1 MASGRRASSAKPD
14 TRMVSAGTCSSSAS
28 WNRRSNSSA
37 RRTGCISLS
46 TVPRG
51 TRVTL
56 HNFLPLLA
64 LILNV
69 SLAGITLLRNSGSRL
84 NRLFVYFVG
93 GMAVWNLGVFMLRRA
108 PDEPTAV
115 FWEIVIHTGVIALP
129 AFYYHFVLI
138 FLESTTRH
146 RTSLVVAYTLA
157 IVFNVINLSGSP
169 LFMSGVK
176 STYWGWA
183 PATGPLYTPF
193 FIYFNFFLIYGL
205 LLRSYKDVES
215 SFRRNRATL
224 ILLGTG
230 VSLVGGVIDFARFI
244 LTRFVPAADLVYPM
258 GIPANMIFALMLGT
272 SIVRYRLFDVNVL
285 VKKGAIYLLL
295 RGVLTGT
302 LVTAESYADWDNVNP
317 LWVILPLGFLLTML
331 VSPIGQRLEERIE
344 RLMFSRRRGCYET
357 LLDLSKR
364 MGSILDFGRLMET
377 LVHGLVRGVPLTH
390 CVLMIFDPQRSAFV
404 VYREDT
410 TVGDGA
416 GIVSIRVD
424 SPIVQWLNQKGR
436 VLVKEEAK
444 LNPEIAAY
452 FETAENELDA
462 IKAALIVPLKIEG
475 KLTGILLVGEKLS
488 GDIFDEQELEVL
500 AVLANQVAISL
511 ENARLYEE
519 LSGSNAQL
527 MQASRLKSQFLA
539 SMSHELRTPLN
550 SIIGFSKVLLN
561 RLDGDLT
568 ERQEVYI
575 RSVHN
580 SGAHLLQLIN
590 GILDFSRIEA
600 GKVEMVSEDLDLHA
614 LIDECIESSTPLA
627 RGKQLK
633 VEKNVPL
640 ELPRLAADRTKVKQ
654 ILLNLLSNAIKFTSQ
669 GRVLVGVAAEPGAVR
684 VKVSDT
690 GIGIRAE
697 DLARLFEPFQ
707 QLDNPVAR
715 SAGGT
720 GLGLAISKKFVEL
733 HGGRIWAESR
743 ENQGSTFHFTLP
755 LI

>member
-1 MASGRRASSAKPD
+1 
-14 TRMVSAGTCSSSAS
+14 
-28 WNRRSNSSA
+28 
-37 RRTGCISLS
+37 
-46 TVPRG
+46 
-51 TRVTL
+51 VTP

-64 LILNV
+64 LVLNV
-69 SLAGITLLRNSGSRL
+69 SLAGITLFRNPGSRL
-84 NRLFVYFVG
+84 NRLFTYFVG
-93 GMAVWNLGVFMLRRA
+93 GMAVWNFGVFMLRRS
-108 PDEPTAV
+108 PDEATAV

-146 RTSLVVAYTLA
+146 RTSLLVVYALA
-157 IVFNVINLSGSP
+157 LLFSVINLSGSP

-176 STYWGWA
+176 LTYWGWA
-183 PATGPLYTPF
+183 PATGLLYTPF
-193 FIYFNFFLIYGL
+193 FVYFNCFLIYGL
-205 LLRSYKDVES
+205 LHLVRTYNDVDS

-224 ILLGTG
+224 ILLGTL
-230 VSLVGGVIDFARFI
+230 VSLIGGLIDFARFI
-244 LTRFVPAADLVYPM
+244 LARFVPAADLMYPM
-258 GIPANMIFALMLGT
+258 GIPANMVFALMLGT
-272 SIVRYRLFDVNVL
+272 SIVRYRLFDVNVV

-295 RGVLTGT
+295 WGVLTSV
-302 LVTAESYADWDNVNP
+302 LVAAEQYADWDQLNP
-317 LWVILPLGFLLTML
+317 LWVILPLGFVMTML
-331 VSPIGQRLEERIE
+331 VSPLGQRLEERIE
-344 RLMFSRRRGCYET
+344 RVMFSRRRGCYET

-390 CVLMIFDPQRSAFV
+390 CVLMIYDAQRSAFV
-404 VYREDT
+404 VYREDA
-410 TVGDGA
+410 TVGEGVGA
-416 GIVSIRVD
+416 VAIRVD
-424 SPIVQWLNQKGR
+424 SRIVQWLNQTGR
-436 VLVKEEAK
+436 VLVKEEVK

-452 FETAENELDA
+452 FETAEGELDA
-462 IKAALIVPLKIEG
+462 IKATLIVPLKIEG

-488 GDIFDEQELEVL
+488 GDIFDDQELEVL

-519 LSGSNAQL
+519 LSESNAQL

-561 RLDGDLT
+561 RFDGELT
-568 ERQEVYI
+568 ERQETYI

-600 GKVEMVSEDLDLHA
+600 GKLEMIAEELDLHE
-614 LIDECIESSTPLA
+614 LIDECIESSMPLA
-627 RGKQLK
+627 RGKQMKL
-633 VEKNVPL
+633 EKNVPL
-640 ELPRLAADRTKVKQ
+640 ELPPLSGDRTKVKQ
-654 ILLNLLSNAIKFTSQ
+654 ILLNLLSNAIKFTAQ
-669 GRVLVGVAAEPGAVR
+669 GRVLVSVVAELDAIR
-684 VKVSDT
+684 VSVADT
-690 GIGIRAE
+690 GIGIRE
-697 DLARLFEPFQ
+697 DDLAHLFEPFQ

-755 LI
+755 LT

>member
-1 MASGRRASSAKPD
+1 M
-14 TRMVSAGTCSSSAS
+14 
-28 WNRRSNSSA
+28 
-37 RRTGCISLS
+37 
-46 TVPRG
+46 
-51 TRVTL
+51 TL

-69 SLAGITLLRNSGSRL
+69 SLAGITLFRNPESRL
-84 NRLFVYFVG
+84 NRLFTYFVG
-93 GMAVWNLGVFMLRRA
+93 GMAVWNFGVFMLRRS
-108 PDEPTAV
+108 PDEATAV

-146 RTSLVVAYTLA
+146 RRSLFVAYTLA
-157 IVFNVINLSGSP
+157 LVFSVINLSGST
-169 LFMSGVK
+169 LFMHGVK

-183 PATGPLYTPF
+183 PATGILYTPF
-193 FIYFNFFLIYGL
+193 FVYFNFFLIYGL
-205 LLRSYKDVES
+205 SHLIRVYKDVDS

-224 ILLGTG
+224 ILLGTL

-244 LTRFVPAADLVYPM
+244 LARFIPAADLVYPM
-258 GIPANMIFALMLGT
+258 GIPANMVFALMLGT
-272 SIVRYRLFDVNVL
+272 SIVRYRLFDVNVA
-285 VKKGAIYLLL
+285 VKKSAVYLLVW
-295 RGVLTGT
+295 GVLTSV
-302 LVTAESYADWDNVNP
+302 LVAAESYADWDNVNP
-317 LWVILPLGFLLTML
+317 LWVILPLGFVMTML
-331 VSPIGQRLEERIE
+331 VSPVGQRLEESIE
-344 RLMFSRRRGCYET
+344 RVMFSRRRGCYET

-364 MGSILDFGRLMET
+364 MGAILDFGRLMET

-390 CVLMIFDPQRSAFV
+390 CVLMIYDAQRSAFA
-404 VYREDT
+404 VYREDAS
-410 TVGDGA
+410 VGERGA
-416 GIVSIRVD
+416 VAPIRID
-424 SPIVQWLNQKGR
+424 SRIVQWLNQTGR

-452 FETAENELDA
+452 FESAENELEA
-462 IKAALIVPLKIEG
+462 INAALIVPLKIEG

-488 GDIFDEQELEVL
+488 GDIFDDQELEVL

-519 LSGSNAQL
+519 LSETNAEL

-561 RLDGDLT
+561 RFDGELT
-568 ERQEVYI
+568 ERQETYI
-575 RSVHN
+575 RSVHK

-600 GKVEMVSEDLDLHA
+600 GKLEMVSEEVDLHE
-614 LIDECIESSTPLA
+614 LIDECIESSMPLA
-627 RGKQLK
+627 RGKHMK

-640 ELPRLAADRTKVKQ
+640 ELPPLSGDRTKIKQ
-654 ILLNLLSNAIKFTSQ
+654 ILLNLLSNAIKFTGQ
-669 GRVLVGVAAEPGAVR
+669 GRVLVSVVPESDAIRVSVA
-684 VKVSDT
+684 DT
-690 GIGIRAE
+690 GIGIRE
-697 DLARLFEPFQ
+697 DDLARLFEPFQ
-707 QLDNPVAR
+707 QLDNPVVR

-743 ENQGSTFHFTLP
+743 ENQGSTFHFTIP
-755 LI
+755 LT

>member
-1 MASGRRASSAKPD
+1 
-14 TRMVSAGTCSSSAS
+14 
-28 WNRRSNSSA
+28 
-37 RRTGCISLS
+37 
-46 TVPRG
+46 
-51 TRVTL
+51 VTL
-56 HNFLPLLA
+56 HNFLPLFA

-69 SLAGITLLRNSGSRL
+69 SLAGITLFRNPESRL
-84 NRLFVYFVG
+84 NRLFTYFVA
-93 GMAVWNLGVFMLRRA
+93 GMAVWNFGVFMLRRS
-108 PDEPTAV
+108 PDEATAV

-146 RTSLVVAYTLA
+146 RRSLFVAYTLA
-157 IVFNVINLSGSP
+157 LVFSIINLSGST
-169 LFMSGVK
+169 LFMHGVK

-183 PATGPLYTPF
+183 PATGILYTPF
-193 FIYFNFFLIYGL
+193 FVYFNFFLIYGL
-205 LLRSYKDVES
+205 SHLIRVYKDVDS

-224 ILLGTG
+224 ILLGTL

-244 LTRFVPAADLVYPM
+244 LARFIPAADLVYPM
-258 GIPANMIFALMLGT
+258 GIPANMVFALMLGT
-272 SIVRYRLFDVNVL
+272 SIVRYRLFDVNVA
-285 VKKGAIYLLL
+285 VKKSAVYLLVW
-295 RGVLTGT
+295 GVLTSV
-302 LVTAESYADWDNVNP
+302 LVAAESYADWDNVNP
-317 LWVILPLGFLLTML
+317 LWVILPLGFVMTML
-331 VSPIGQRLEERIE
+331 VSPVGQRLEESIE
-344 RLMFSRRRGCYET
+344 RVMFSRRRGCYET

-364 MGSILDFGRLMET
+364 MGAILDFGRLMET

-390 CVLMIFDPQRSAFV
+390 CVLMIYDAQRSAFA
-404 VYREDT
+404 VYREDAS
-410 TVGDGA
+410 VGERGA
-416 GIVSIRVD
+416 VAPIRID
-424 SPIVQWLNQKGR
+424 SRIVQWLNQTGR

-452 FETAENELDA
+452 FEAAENELEA
-462 IKAALIVPLKIEG
+462 INAALIVPLKIEG

-488 GDIFDEQELEVL
+488 GDIFDDQELEVL

-519 LSGSNAQL
+519 LSETNAEL

-561 RLDGDLT
+561 RFDGELT
-568 ERQEVYI
+568 ERQETYI

-600 GKVEMVSEDLDLHA
+600 GKLEMISEEVDLHE
-614 LIDECIESSTPLA
+614 LIDECIESSMPLA
-627 RGKQLK
+627 RGKQMK

-640 ELPRLAADRTKVKQ
+640 ELPPLSGDRTKIKQ
-654 ILLNLLSNAIKFTSQ
+654 ILLNLLSNAIKFTGQ
-669 GRVLVGVAAEPGAVR
+669 GRVLVSVVPEPDVIRVSVA
-684 VKVSDT
+684 DT
-690 GIGIRAE
+690 GIGIRE
-697 DLARLFEPFQ
+697 DDLARLFEPFQ
-707 QLDNPVAR
+707 QLDNPVVR

-743 ENQGSTFHFTLP
+743 ENQGSTFHFTIP
-755 LI
+755 LT

>member
-1 MASGRRASSAKPD
+1 
-14 TRMVSAGTCSSSAS
+14 
-28 WNRRSNSSA
+28 
-37 RRTGCISLS
+37 
-46 TVPRG
+46 
-51 TRVTL
+51 VTL

-69 SLAGITLLRNSGSRL
+69 SLAGITLLRNPGSRL
-84 NRLFVYFVG
+84 NRLFTYFVG
-93 GMAVWNLGVFMLRRA
+93 GMAVWNFGVFMLRRS
-108 PDEPTAV
+108 PDEATAV

-146 RTSLVVAYTLA
+146 RTSLFVAYTLA
-157 IVFNVINLSGSP
+157 LVFSAINLSGST
-169 LFMSGVK
+169 LFMHGVK

-183 PATGPLYTPF
+183 PATGILYTPF
-193 FIYFNFFLIYGL
+193 FVYFNFFLIYGL
-205 LLRSYKDVES
+205 SHLIRVYKDVDS

-224 ILLGTG
+224 ILLGTL

-244 LTRFVPAADLVYPM
+244 LARFIPAADLVYPM
-258 GIPANMIFALMLGT
+258 GIPANMVFALMLGT
-272 SIVRYRLFDVNVL
+272 SIVRYRLFDVNVA
-285 VKKGAIYLLL
+285 VKKSAVYLLVW
-295 RGVLTGT
+295 GVLTSV
-302 LVTAESYADWDNVNP
+302 LVAAESYADWDNVNP
-317 LWVILPLGFLLTML
+317 LWVILPLGFVMTLL
-331 VSPIGQRLEERIE
+331 VSPVGQRLEESIE
-344 RLMFSRRRGCYET
+344 RVMFSRRRGCYET

-364 MGSILDFGRLMET
+364 MGAILDFGRLMET

-390 CVLMIFDPQRSAFV
+390 CVLMIYDAQRSAFA
-404 VYREDT
+404 VYREDAS
-410 TVGDGA
+410 VGERG
-416 GIVSIRVD
+416 GVTPIRID
-424 SPIVQWLNQKGR
+424 SRIVQWLNQTGR

-452 FETAENELDA
+452 FEAAENELDA

-488 GDIFDEQELEVL
+488 GDIFDDQELEVL

-519 LSGSNAQL
+519 LSETNAEL

-561 RLDGDLT
+561 RFDGELT
-568 ERQEVYI
+568 ERQETYI

-600 GKVEMVSEDLDLHA
+600 GKLEMVSEEVDLHE
-614 LIDECIESSTPLA
+614 LIDECIESSMPLA
-627 RGKQLK
+627 RGKQMK

-640 ELPRLAADRTKVKQ
+640 ELPPLSGDRTKIKQ
-654 ILLNLLSNAIKFTSQ
+654 ILLNLLSNAIKFTGQ
-669 GRVLVGVAAEPGAVR
+669 GRVLVSVVPEPDAIRVSVA
-684 VKVSDT
+684 DT
-690 GIGIRAE
+690 GIGIRE
-697 DLARLFEPFQ
+697 DDLARLFEPFQ
-707 QLDNPVAR
+707 QLDNPVVR

-743 ENQGSTFHFTLP
+743 ENQGSTFHFTIP
-755 LI
+755 LT

>member
-1 MASGRRASSAKPD
+1 
-14 TRMVSAGTCSSSAS
+14 
-28 WNRRSNSSA
+28 
-37 RRTGCISLS
+37 
-46 TVPRG
+46 
-51 TRVTL
+51 VTL

-69 SLAGITLLRNSGSRL
+69 FLAGITLFRNPESRL
-84 NRLFVYFVG
+84 NRLFTYFVG
-93 GMAVWNLGVFMLRRA
+93 GMAVWNFGVFMLRRA
-108 PDEPTAV
+108 PDETTAV
-115 FWEIVIHTGVIALP
+115 FWEVVIHTGVIALP

-138 FLESTTRH
+138 FLERTTRH
-146 RTSLVVAYTLA
+146 RTSLLVAYTLA
-157 IVFNVINLSGSP
+157 LVFSIINLSGST
-169 LFMSGVK
+169 LFMHGVN

-183 PATGPLYTPF
+183 PATGILYTPF
-193 FIYFNFFLIYGL
+193 FFYFNFFLIYGL
-205 LLRSYKDVES
+205 AHLIRIYKDVDS

-224 ILLGTG
+224 ILLGTL

-244 LTRFVPAADLVYPM
+244 LVRFVPAADLVYPM
-258 GIPANMIFALMLGT
+258 GIPANMVFALMLGT
-272 SIVRYRLFDVNVL
+272 SIVRYRLFDVNVA
-285 VKKGAIYLLL
+285 VKKSAVYLLVW
-295 RGVLTGT
+295 GVLTSV
-302 LVTAESYADWDNVNP
+302 LVAAESYADLDQVNP
-317 LWVILPLGFLLTML
+317 LWIILPLGFVMTML
-331 VSPIGQRLEERIE
+331 VSPIGQRLEEWIE
-344 RLMFSRRRGCYET
+344 RVMFSRRRGCYET

-364 MGSILDFGRLMET
+364 MGAILDFGRLMET

-390 CVLMIFDPQRSAFV
+390 CVLMIYDAQRSAFV
-404 VYREDT
+404 VYREDASVGERS
-410 TVGDGA
+410 TVA
-416 GIVSIRVD
+416 PIRID
-424 SPIVQWLNQKGR
+424 SRIVQWLNQTGR

-452 FETAENELDA
+452 FEAAENELDA

-488 GDIFDEQELEVL
+488 GDIFVDQELEVL

-519 LSGSNAQL
+519 LSETNAEL

-561 RLDGDLT
+561 RFDGELT
-568 ERQEVYI
+568 ERQETYI

-600 GKVEMVSEDLDLHA
+600 GKLEMIPEEVDLHE
-614 LIDECIESSTPLA
+614 LIDECIESSMPLA
-627 RGKQLK
+627 RGKQMK

-640 ELPRLAADRTKVKQ
+640 ELPPLSGDRTKIKQ
-654 ILLNLLSNAIKFTSQ
+654 ILLNLLSNAIKFTGQ
-669 GRVLVGVAAEPGAVR
+669 GRVLVSVVAEPDAVR
-684 VKVSDT
+684 VSVADT
-690 GIGIRAE
+690 GIGIRE
-697 DLARLFEPFQ
+697 DDLARLFEPFQ
-707 QLDNPVAR
+707 QLDNPVVR

-755 LI
+755 LT

>member
-1 MASGRRASSAKPD
+1 
-14 TRMVSAGTCSSSAS
+14 
-28 WNRRSNSSA
+28 
-37 RRTGCISLS
+37 
-46 TVPRG
+46 
-51 TRVTL
+51 VTL

-69 SLAGITLLRNSGSRL
+69 SLAGITLFRNPGSRL
-84 NRLFVYFVG
+84 NRLFTYFVG
-93 GMAVWNLGVFMLRRA
+93 GMAVWNFGVFMLRRA
-108 PDEPTAV
+108 PDETTAV

-146 RTSLVVAYTLA
+146 RTSLFVVYMLA
-157 IVFNVINLSGSP
+157 IVFSIINLSGST
-169 LFMSGVK
+169 LFMHGVK

-183 PATGPLYTPF
+183 PATGLLYTPF
-193 FIYFNFFLIYGL
+193 FVYFNFFLLYGL
-205 LLRSYKDVES
+205 AHLIRVYKDVDS

-224 ILLGTG
+224 ILLGTL
-230 VSLVGGVIDFARFI
+230 VSLVGGLIDFARFI
-244 LTRFVPAADLVYPM
+244 LARFVPAADLVYPM
-258 GIPANMIFALMLGT
+258 GIPANMVFALMLGT
-272 SIVRYRLFDVNVL
+272 SIVRYRLFDVNVA
-285 VKKGAIYLLL
+285 VKKGAVYLLVW
-295 RGVLTGT
+295 GVVTSV
-302 LVTAESYADWDNVNP
+302 LVAAESYADWDQMNP
-317 LWVILPLGFLLTML
+317 LWIILPLGFVMTML
-331 VSPIGQRLEERIE
+331 VSPVGQRLEESIE
-344 RLMFSRRRGCYET
+344 RVMFSRRRGCYET

-364 MGSILDFGRLMET
+364 MGAILDFGRLMET

-390 CVLMIFDPQRSAFV
+390 CVLTIYDAQRSAFV

-410 TVGDGA
+410 SVGERGA
-416 GIVSIRVD
+416 AAPIRGD
-424 SPIVQWLNQKGR
+424 SRIVQWLNQTGR

-452 FETAENELDA
+452 FEAAESELDA
-462 IKAALIVPLKIEG
+462 IKATLIVPLKIEG

-488 GDIFDEQELEVL
+488 GDIFDDQELEVL

-519 LSGSNAQL
+519 ISETNAEL

-561 RLDGDLT
+561 RFDGELT
-568 ERQEVYI
+568 ERQETYI

-600 GKVEMVSEDLDLHA
+600 GKLEMISEEVDLHE
-614 LIDECIESSTPLA
+614 LIDECIETSMPLA
-627 RGKQLK
+627 RGKQMK

-640 ELPRLAADRTKVKQ
+640 ELPPLSGDRTKVKQ
-654 ILLNLLSNAIKFTSQ
+654 ILLNLLSNAIKFTGQ
-669 GRVLVGVAAEPGAVR
+669 GRVLVSVVPEPDALRVSVA
-684 VKVSDT
+684 DT
-690 GIGIRAE
+690 GIGIRE
-697 DLARLFEPFQ
+697 DDLTRLFEPFQ
-707 QLDNPVAR
+707 QLDNPVVR

-755 LI
+755 LT

>member
-1 MASGRRASSAKPD
+1 MTP
-14 TRMVSAGTCSSSAS
+14 
-28 WNRRSNSSA
+28 
-37 RRTGCISLS
+37 
-46 TVPRG
+46 
-51 TRVTL
+51 

-64 LILNV
+64 LVLNV
-69 SLAGITLLRNSGSRL
+69 SLAGIALFRNPGSRL
-84 NRLFVYFVG
+84 NRLFTYFVG
-93 GMAVWNLGVFMLRRA
+93 GMAVWNFGVFMLRRS
-108 PDEPTAV
+108 PDEATAV

-138 FLESTTRH
+138 FLEGTTRH
-146 RTSLVVAYTLA
+146 RTSLLVVYALA
-157 IVFNVINLSGSP
+157 LLFSIINLSGSA

-183 PATGPLYTPF
+183 PATGLLYTPF
-193 FIYFNFFLIYGL
+193 FVYFNCFLIYGL
-205 LLRSYKDVES
+205 LHLVRTYNDVDS

-224 ILLGTG
+224 ILLGTL
-230 VSLVGGVIDFARFI
+230 VSLIGGLIDFARFI
-244 LTRFVPAADLVYPM
+244 LARFVPAADLVYPM
-258 GIPANMIFALMLGT
+258 GIPANMVFALMLGT
-272 SIVRYRLFDVNVL
+272 SIVRYRLFDVNVV

-295 RGVLTGT
+295 WGVLTSV
-302 LVTAESYADWDNVNP
+302 LVAAEQYADWDQLNP
-317 LWVILPLGFLLTML
+317 LWVILPLGFVMTML
-331 VSPIGQRLEERIE
+331 VSPLGQRLEERIE
-344 RLMFSRRRGCYET
+344 RVMFSRRRGCYET

-390 CVLMIFDPQRSAFV
+390 CVLMIYDAERSAFV
-404 VYREDT
+404 VYREDA
-410 TVGDGA
+410 TVGEGVGA
-416 GIVSIRVD
+416 VAIGGD
-424 SPIVQWLNQKGR
+424 SRIVQWLNQTGR
-436 VLVKEEAK
+436 VLVKEEVK

-452 FETAENELDA
+452 FETAEGELDA
-462 IKAALIVPLKIEG
+462 IKATLIVPLKIES

-488 GDIFDEQELEVL
+488 GDIFDDQELEVL

-519 LSGSNAQL
+519 LSESNAQL
-527 MQASRLKSQFLA
+527 LQASRLKSQFLA

-561 RLDGDLT
+561 RFDGELT
-568 ERQEVYI
+568 ERQETYI

-600 GKVEMVSEDLDLHA
+600 GKLEMSSEELDLHE
-614 LIDECIESSTPLA
+614 LIDECIESSMPLA
-627 RGKQLK
+627 RGKQMKL
-633 VEKNVPL
+633 EKNVPL
-640 ELPRLAADRTKVKQ
+640 ELPPLSGDRTKVKQ
-654 ILLNLLSNAIKFTSQ
+654 ILLNLLSNAIKFTAQ
-669 GRVLVGVAAEPGAVR
+669 GRVLVSVVAEPDAIR
-684 VKVSDT
+684 VSVADT
-690 GIGIRAE
+690 GIGIRE
-697 DLARLFEPFQ
+697 DDLAHLFEPFQ

-733 HGGRIWAESR
+733 HGGRIWTESR

-755 LI
+755 LT

>member
-1 MASGRRASSAKPD
+1 
-14 TRMVSAGTCSSSAS
+14 
-28 WNRRSNSSA
+28 
-37 RRTGCISLS
+37 
-46 TVPRG
+46 
-51 TRVTL
+51 VTP

-64 LILNV
+64 LVLNV
-69 SLAGITLLRNSGSRL
+69 SLAGIALFRNPGSRL
-84 NRLFVYFVG
+84 NRLFTYFVG
-93 GMAVWNLGVFMLRRA
+93 GMAVWNFGVFMLRRS
-108 PDEPTAV
+108 PDEATAV

-138 FLESTTRH
+138 FLEGTTRH
-146 RTSLVVAYTLA
+146 RTSLLVVYALA
-157 IVFNVINLSGSP
+157 LLFSIINLSGSA

-183 PATGPLYTPF
+183 PATGLLYTPF
-193 FIYFNFFLIYGL
+193 FVYFNCFLIYGL
-205 LLRSYKDVES
+205 LHLVRTYNDVDS

-224 ILLGTG
+224 ILLGTL
-230 VSLVGGVIDFARFI
+230 VSLIGGLIDFARFI
-244 LTRFVPAADLVYPM
+244 LARFVPAADLVYPL
-258 GIPANMIFALMLGT
+258 GIPANMVFALMLGT
-272 SIVRYRLFDVNVL
+272 SIVRYRLFDVNVV

-295 RGVLTGT
+295 WGVLTSV
-302 LVTAESYADWDNVNP
+302 LVAAEQYADWDQLNP
-317 LWVILPLGFLLTML
+317 LWVILPLGFVMTML
-331 VSPIGQRLEERIE
+331 VSPLGQRLEERIE
-344 RLMFSRRRGCYET
+344 RVMFSRRRGCYET

-390 CVLMIFDPQRSAFV
+390 CVLMIYDAERSAFV
-404 VYREDT
+404 VYREDA
-410 TVGDGA
+410 TVGEGVGA
-416 GIVSIRVD
+416 VAIGGD
-424 SPIVQWLNQKGR
+424 SRIVQWLNQTGR
-436 VLVKEEAK
+436 VLVKEEVK

-452 FETAENELDA
+452 FETAEGELDA
-462 IKAALIVPLKIEG
+462 IKATLIVPLKIES

-488 GDIFDEQELEVL
+488 GDIFDDQELEVL

-519 LSGSNAQL
+519 LSESNAQL
-527 MQASRLKSQFLA
+527 LQASRLKSQFLA

-561 RLDGDLT
+561 RFDGELT
-568 ERQEVYI
+568 ERQETYI

-600 GKVEMVSEDLDLHA
+600 GKLEMSSEELDLHE
-614 LIDECIESSTPLA
+614 LIDECIESSMPLA
-627 RGKQLK
+627 RGKQMKL
-633 VEKNVPL
+633 EKNVPL
-640 ELPRLAADRTKVKQ
+640 ELPPLSGDRTKVKQ
-654 ILLNLLSNAIKFTSQ
+654 ILLNLLSNAIKFTAQ
-669 GRVLVGVAAEPGAVR
+669 GRVLVSVVAEPDAIR
-684 VKVSDT
+684 VSVADT
-690 GIGIRAE
+690 GIGIRE
-697 DLARLFEPFQ
+697 DDLAHLFEPFQ

-733 HGGRIWAESR
+733 HGGRIWTESR

-755 LI
+755 LT

>member
-1 MASGRRASSAKPD
+1 MTP
-14 TRMVSAGTCSSSAS
+14 
-28 WNRRSNSSA
+28 
-37 RRTGCISLS
+37 
-46 TVPRG
+46 
-51 TRVTL
+51 

-64 LILNV
+64 LVLNV
-69 SLAGITLLRNSGSRL
+69 SLAGITLFRNPGSRL
-84 NRLFVYFVG
+84 NRLFTYFVG
-93 GMAVWNLGVFMLRRA
+93 GMAVWNFGVFMLRRS
-108 PDEPTAV
+108 PDEATAV

-146 RTSLVVAYTLA
+146 RTSLFVVYALA
-157 IVFNVINLSGSP
+157 LLFSIVNLSGSS
-169 LFMSGVK
+169 LFMSGVN

-183 PATGPLYTPF
+183 PATGLLYTPF
-193 FIYFNFFLIYGL
+193 FVYFNCFLIYGL
-205 LLRSYKDVES
+205 LHLVRTYNDVDS

-224 ILLGTG
+224 ILLGTL
-230 VSLVGGVIDFARFI
+230 VSLIGGLIDFARFI
-244 LTRFVPAADLVYPM
+244 LARFVPAADLVYPM
-258 GIPANMIFALMLGT
+258 GIPANMVFALMLGT
-272 SIVRYRLFDVNVL
+272 SIVRYRLFDVNVV

-295 RGVLTGT
+295 WGVLTSV
-302 LVTAESYADWDNVNP
+302 LVAAEQYADWDQLNP
-317 LWVILPLGFLLTML
+317 LWVILPLGFVMTML

-344 RLMFSRRRGCYET
+344 RVMFSRRRGCYET

-390 CVLMIFDPQRSAFV
+390 CVLMIYDVQRSAFV
-404 VYREDT
+404 VYREDA
-410 TVGDGA
+410 TVGEGVGA
-416 GIVSIRVD
+416 VAIRVD
-424 SPIVQWLNQKGR
+424 SRIVQWLNRTGR
-436 VLVKEEAK
+436 VLVKEEVK

-452 FETAENELDA
+452 FETAEGELDA
-462 IKAALIVPLKIEG
+462 IKATLIVPLKIEG

-488 GDIFDEQELEVL
+488 GDIFDDQELEVL

-519 LSGSNAQL
+519 LSESNAQL

-561 RLDGDLT
+561 RFDGELT
-568 ERQEVYI
+568 ERQETYI

-600 GKVEMVSEDLDLHA
+600 GKLEMISEELDLHE
-614 LIDECIESSTPLA
+614 LIDECIESSMPLA
-627 RGKQLK
+627 RGKQMKL
-633 VEKNVPL
+633 EKNVPL
-640 ELPRLAADRTKVKQ
+640 ELPSLSGDRTKVKQ
-654 ILLNLLSNAIKFTSQ
+654 ILLNLLSNAIKFTAQ
-669 GRVLVGVAAEPGAVR
+669 GRVLVSVVAEPDAIR
-684 VKVSDT
+684 VSVADT
-690 GIGIRAE
+690 GIGIRDD
-697 DLARLFEPFQ
+697 DLAHLFEPFQ
-707 QLDNPVAR
+707 QLDNPIAR

-755 LI
+755 LT